1 MTWVEDRIY
10 AAGGEHI
17 PQTWAEFAHQT
28 GIAAVLH
35 LRPGAPASFQGP
47 PPEAYL
53 WLGLEDETEAG
64 LAERWLAAAFVR
76 DSLGAGRKVLIHS
89 SLGRHR
95 TRWIFVAWAIVDG
108 RSTQTALR
116 LAAARPWLSPYP
128 TQPEAWEAFAR
139 EVRRVSRRPGPQGR
153 THALQ

>member
-17 PQTWAEFAHQT
+17 PRTWAEFAHQT

-35 LRPGAPASFQGP
+35 LRPGAPTSFQGP

-64 LAERWLAAAFVR
+64 PAERWLAAAFVR
-76 DSLGAGRKVLIHS
+76 DSLGAGHKVLIHS

-108 RSTQTALR
+108 RSIQAALR
-116 LAAARPWLSPYP
+116 QAAARPWLSPYP

-139 EVRRVSRRPGPQGR
+139 EVRRASRRPAKQGR